1 MWRRGSALPG
11 FREAHVLLIRLT
23 PVVRSRFALLLLLLT
38 VGSFVESVV
47 GPLRERIVHH
57 ESAETVRAHT
67 LATNGGEHAH
77 EDSSVPAEHQRG
89 PAHQHGTALDHC
101 THQHTAVVP
110 SPFAWALASTAATA
124 SISEPLH
131 YTSRRISAQF
141 HPPRA

>member
-1 MWRRGSALPG
+1 M
-11 FREAHVLLIRLT
+11 
-23 PVVRSRFALLLLLLT
+23 LLLLT
-38 VGSFVESVV
+38 VGSYVESVV

-67 LATNGGEHAH
+67 LATNSGEHAH

-101 THQHTAVVP
+101 THQHTAVVT
-110 SPFAWALASTAATA
+110 SPFAWALASTVAAA
-124 SISEPLH
+124 SVSEPLH